1 MRDEN
6 EYDSFFE
13 DTMRAG
19 HYENRKESVDIM
31 IRSSRDIIKE
41 LIGYGVEFARKET
54 DSEDAEDFLRNYEFT
69 REGAHSRPRILFH
82 EDVTGKEITGR
93 LLAQVRLLENVTI
106 MEYTAMTDIIV
117 EDEKCAGVIAEDAAG
132 DRLMIRAPYTI
143 LASGGIGG
151 LYEHSTN
158 YPHLTGDALRIA
170 ERYNRESFADCL
182 TRNDT
187 LRQLLPNTHPS
198 LIVQPPFLCDFGFL
212 IEGGENGFIN
222 YNCTILDTARVKF
235 GRNILIGPNVQIY
248 CPMHPLDYRERATGV
263 EHGEPVTIGD
273 DCWIGGG
280 TVICPGVTIGN
291 RCIIGAGSVV
301 VKDIPDD
308 SVAVGNPARVVRRT
322 PVDDKT
328 A

>member
-1 MRDEN
+1 MTEK
-6 EYDSFFE
+6 EK
-13 DTMRAG
+13 MLAG
-19 HYENRKESVDIM
+19 EVYSPFDP
-31 IRSSRDIIKE
+31 E
-41 LIGYGVEFARKET
+41 L
-54 DSEDAEDFLRNYEFT
+54 
-69 REGAHSRPRILFH
+69 
-82 EDVTGKEITGR
+82 
-93 LLAQVRLLENVTI
+93 
-106 MEYTAMTDIIV
+106 TA
-117 EDEKCAGVIAEDAAG
+117 
-132 DRLMIRAPYTI
+132 L
-143 LASGGIGG
+143 
-151 LYEHSTN
+151 HQN
-158 YPHLTGDALRIA
+158 ALRIA

-222 YNCTILDTARVKF
+222 YNCTILDTARVKL

-273 DCWIGGG
+273 DCWRGGG

-322 PVDDKT
+322 PIDDKT